1 MQINTLIQNSGLRPI
16 GIGEILRQTA
26 GKVLVF
32 TIREDITELV
42 GSLQLC
48 ASQEAG
54 SEAAVYA
61 MHEIFKEQDTEAVL
75 LIDTTNA
82 FNTVNRNVLLHNVKV
97 ICPAISTYVNNC
109 YSLPSRLFVISG
121 AEITSE
127 EGTTQGEPTVMAI
140 YAIAIIPLIMMLLE
154 LTEKFLNKQTKMVA
168 FADDLSAG
176 GSLSNIKKWWK
187 ALCNLCPKF
196 GYNPEASKCWLIV
209 KPQLVKE
216 AEKLFENTKINIT
229 VNGKRHLGAVIGSQE
244 YRDEYVINKTDQ
256 IANELNNLCETAKL
270 EPQAAYSCFVSSFK
284 HKPK

>member
-1 MQINTLIQNSGLRPI
+1 M
-16 GIGEILRQTA
+16 
-26 GKVLVF
+26 
-32 TIREDITELV
+32 
-42 GSLQLC
+42 
-48 ASQEAG
+48 
-54 SEAAVYA
+54 A
-61 MHEIFKEQDTEAVL
+61 M
-75 LIDTTNA
+75 
-82 FNTVNRNVLLHNVKV
+82 
-97 ICPAISTYVNNC
+97 
-109 YSLPSRLFVISG
+109 
-121 AEITSE
+121 
-127 EGTTQGEPTVMAI
+127 
-140 YAIAIIPLIMMLLE
+140 YAIAIIPLIMMLLK

-168 FADDLSAG
+168 SADDLSAG
-176 GSLSNIKKWWK
+176 GSLNNIKKWWE
-187 ALCNLCPKF
+187 ALCNLVPKF